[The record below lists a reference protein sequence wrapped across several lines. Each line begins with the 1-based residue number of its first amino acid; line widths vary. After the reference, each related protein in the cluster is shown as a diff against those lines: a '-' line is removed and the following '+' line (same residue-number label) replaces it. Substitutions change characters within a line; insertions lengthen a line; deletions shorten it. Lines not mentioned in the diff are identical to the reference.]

1 MEDYKNEQWWIEL
14 QKSLEGFDDSNMSDG
29 QLKQWNTRIQG
40 GVTVGNRNA
49 KSGHCKK
56 IAKSGGDANV
66 KSGHIQKIGIL
77 GGQKSKELFSKPI
90 QAFCKITNELKLDFT
105 SAKDAARNNFDGKK
119 IRECLKGKR
128 KTHLGYIWKYKNI
141 D

>member
-14 QKSLEGFDDSNMSDG
+14 QQSLDGFDDSKLSDG

-56 IAKSGGDANV
+56 IAKLGGDANA
-66 KSGHIQKIGIL
+66 KSGHIQKISIL
-77 GGQKSKELFSKPI
+77 GGQRSKELFSKPI
-90 QAFCKITNELKLDFT
+90 VSYDKITGDFVKEYY
-105 SAKDAARNNFDGKK
+105 SQKEAEREFPNNC
-119 IRECLKGKR
+119 IRKVLKGK
-128 KTHLGYIWKYKNI
+128 KKSSNGFIWKYKDVI
-141 D
+141 